1 MSATPPPAPIVS
13 PRGGE
18 TAEQRAALGAA
29 LHDLFMP
36 QYVPRPVVKGYT
48 PVLPVGAGDDVA
60 HPTLEQQRREK
71 KEAAAA
77 AGKEETSDP
86 ADESVGE
93 SVVVNGTSADL
104 VERIAA
110 QQATALHSLRT
121 ANGRLRAFG
130 AESDRLMPSSS
141 TALFQHVQLVAAVR
155 KELETLELRVGRC
168 LERAERIKAFD
179 EAKEA
184 AALSTASTYGGSAAS
199 SSAAAGAT
207 AAQGASSEASAA
219 ASCSSP
225 TTATAPSAAT
235 EAAEEPA
242 ATAET
247 KEAALTQEEAPAAVV
262 AEEAPMSSASG
273 ALPAAEWSKK
283 QREPEATPAEKDASG
298 APAAE

>member
-199 SSAAAGAT
+199 SSAAAGAAGT
-207 AAQGASSEASAA
+207 AQGASSEASAA

-225 TTATAPSAAT
+225 TTATAPTAAP

-242 ATAET
+242 VAAET
-247 KEAALTQEEAPAAVV
+247 KEEAPAQEEAPVAVA

-283 QREPEATPAEKDASG
+283 QHEPEAAPAEEDAS
-298 APAAE
+298 AAVE